1 MRRFVLLAVVVFC
14 CVGEAWA
21 DSLVVFNSRSDF
33 LSQTGAV
40 AVTNISTT
48 GYSFFDV
55 GAGFTNGD
63 LSFDLVNGQSTRFII
78 SDWTERLAGNDLA
91 ISGLE
96 SADINIGLSVGPM
109 HSFGFDFVE
118 PQFDKN
124 VAAAFVESTF
134 SVTLMND
141 TTIVGSF
148 TFERP
153 NDSAQ
158 FVGVW
163 ATDPSEAFDRVEIR
177 ETVGGI
183 ENEFF
188 GEFYAGTATEPV
200 PAPTT
205 VVSLIGLGIMLSLTW
220 ARRRSRARS

>member
-1 MRRFVLLAVVVFC
+1 
-14 CVGEAWA
+14 
-21 DSLVVFNSRSDF
+21 
-33 LSQTGAV
+33 GAV

-48 GYSFFDV
+48 ASFSFAT

-78 SDWTERLAGNDLA
+78 SDWTELLAGNDLA

-96 SADINIGLSVGPM
+96 SADIDISVGASPL

-118 PQFDKN
+118 PQFDPN
-124 VAAAFVESTF
+124 VNAPFFESTF
-134 SVTLMND
+134 SVTLKND
-141 TTIVGSF
+141 TTTVGSF

-153 NDSAQ
+153 NDSVQ

-163 ATDPSEAFDRVEIR
+163 TTDPSEAFDRVEIR

-205 VVSLIGLGIMLSLTW
+205 VVSLIGLGIMLTTTW
-220 ARRRSRARS
+220 LHSRRKQK